1 MQTIFV
7 LVKCDLGKAYA
18 VAAEAV
24 DRIEEVSEVHSIAGQ
39 YDLIVKCHLAQGDD
53 VGHFMNEKL
62 HSIEGIKDTFTM
74 ITFRAFG

>member
-7 LVKCDLGKAYA
+7 LVKCELGKAYA

-24 DRIEEVSEVHSIAGQ
+24 DRIDEVSEVYSIAGQ
-39 YDLIVKCHLAQGDD
+39 YDLLVKCHLAQGDD
-53 VGHFMNEKL
+53 IGHFTNEKL
-62 HSIEGIKDTFTM
+62 HALEGIKDTFTM